1 MQLNLMGSKADSF
14 NYHQIIITNCLE
26 AESIKTLMAEGRLC
40 SPGYT
45 FLNKKGK
52 CSSVGSD
59 RPIVSM
65 SSMVDIWQWLRV
77 ELGEEVTLYPWFGTQ
92 G

>member
-1 MQLNLMGSKADSF
+1 
-14 NYHQIIITNCLE
+14 
-26 AESIKTLMAEGRLC
+26 MAEGRLC
-40 SPGYT
+40 SPGH

-77 ELGEEVTLYPWFGTQ
+77 ELGEEVTLPAGLAHRGNHERRTRSLPWSKLDVLTGQLFSLGF
-92 G
+92 